1 MSTAADIILA
11 TLRAGVPGGVTIY
24 DSMVPGVPTA
34 RYVVLYC
41 PAGWR
46 DSSTIT
52 GISEDIHLSC
62 QTTSVAS
69 DANPSYAAAYCR
81 WLASTVR
88 DILTDLVI
96 TPDQWSRASIRHEG
110 SQYPQPDEATPDKKV
125 YATDQF
131 SLRTVITA

>member
-1 MSTAADIILA
+1 VSTAADTILA

-24 DSMVPGVPTA
+24 DSMVPGVPTP

-46 DSSTIT
+46 ESSTVT
-52 GISEDIHLSC
+52 GASEDIHLSF

-69 DANPSYAAAYCR
+69 DANPAYSAAYCR
-81 WLASTVR
+81 WLQSVVR
-88 DILTDLVI
+88 DLLTDLTV
-96 TPDQWSRASIRHEG
+96 TASGWAPAVIRHEG
-110 SQYPQPDEATPDKKV
+110 SQYPQPDETTPDKKV

-131 SLRTVITA
+131 SLTTVRTA